1 VNNKPIAWYKL
12 KIMNNPKQ
20 HVIMF
25 IGVDMCGKTNIAQ
38 ELSRLTGIPYF
49 KASEERLTFLTN
61 QDKFLMDTRYADP
74 RIADFLLQTGHNVI
88 FDRGYP
94 CEWVYSKFFERK
106 TDEDVLKHIDSIH
119 STIGTKMIIPYRSS
133 YDNVVDDI
141 DPRLAGE
148 RLVKIENLYRDF
160 SRWTGC
166 QCFFLNVDSENLEK
180 EISELNQFLNVL

>member
-1 VNNKPIAWYKL
+1 
-12 KIMNNPKQ
+12 MNNPKQ

-119 STIGTKMIIPYRSS
+119 STIGT
-133 YDNVVDDI
+133 
-141 DPRLAGE
+141 E
-148 RLVKIENLYRDF
+148 
-160 SRWTGC
+160 
-166 QCFFLNVDSENLEK
+166 
-180 EISELNQFLNVL
+180 ELS